1 MSNTQKALF
10 ALVLAAT
17 SGLSLAQS
25 SAPSSSATDP
35 AAFAA
40 YKQKT
45 LTRIANHIQVAQTL
59 QSCVQ
64 GANDSAAMKS
74 CKKAAH
80 GSMGHRH
87 G

>member
-25 SAPSSSATDP
+25 SAPSSATDP

-45 LTRIANHIQVAQTL
+45 LTRIASHIQVAQTL
-59 QSCVQ
+59 QTCVQ
-64 GANDSAAMKS
+64 GATDSAAVKS

>member
-1 MSNTQKALF
+1 MSNTHKALF
-10 ALVLAAT
+10 ALVLSAV

-25 SAPSSSATDP
+25 SAPSSATDP

-40 YKQKT
+40 YKQKA

-59 QSCVQ
+59 QTCVQ
-64 GANDSAAMKS
+64 GANDSAAVKA
-74 CKKAAH
+74 CKKTAH
-80 GSMGHRH
+80 SSMGHRN